1 MHWVEVAIGS
11 PRHRGLL
18 IPREEMHLYILDEG
32 KDKPVYRSMYF
43 YDEEGKTY
51 VDKNGTLKNYFGTR
65 YIDEVLVDI
74 DKGQN
79 TDAYTLKL
87 AQGILYELNELGVP
101 GGAIQPYF
109 SGTGYHISLSG
120 ELFNFPASKDLP
132 FIVKNT
138 MTTLLD
144 GLDASVYQRTGIYRL
159 PHTLNEKRGLYKIP
173 LELNELTNLSSEDIL
188 EMAKEQRL
196 DYEYPD
202 LWADGELEE
211 QVITEVPQI
220 RALKTVVE
228 PKNIVPCVQQMYREG
243 PHQGNRNNTILRIAS
258 HFRRNGIPSDATKA
272 SLLYW
277 NDNQLEDTVVHEKVE
292 AVYNAGYKYSCH
304 DSLMKEY
311 CKPHCIHYNRKDYL
325 VDVHTSEDL
334 HKELKERLTSDFSGK
349 VIDLARNLHIDRDVV
364 MYPGELVTV
373 FGATGANKTTL
384 AHNLVLGYDTKAD
397 MIRPEWQVPTLYLSL
412 ELSGWYMHRRSLQII
427 SGKDKD
433 YVNQHYDMLYKHNKD
448 LLSHIVF
455 QTISPSIEQI
465 REKIKE
471 LNPACVVVDYIDL
484 IEPPRGVR
492 GEYEVIRHIS
502 HQLSNIAVNYDC
514 IIIQVSQV
522 SRQYSRDDVLDLY
535 AGKGSGA
542 IENASRKVI
551 GIEGQ
556 ANSTTKKVSLFK
568 NSDGDLFE
576 NVELEWTPSFRLR
589 RKDYA
594 PTLNSSVVTR
604 RQGF

>member
-1 MHWVEVAIGS
+1 
-11 PRHRGLL
+11 
-18 IPREEMHLYILDEG
+18 MHLYILDEG

-51 VDKNGTLKNYFGTR
+51 VDKNGTLKNYFGMR
-65 YIDEVLVDI
+65 YIDEVLIDI

-79 TDAYTLKL
+79 TDSFTLKL
-87 AQGILYELNELGVP
+87 AQGILYELEELGVP
-101 GGAIQPYF
+101 GGSIQPYF
-109 SGTGYHISLSG
+109 SGTGYHIALSG

-173 LELNELTNLSSEDIL
+173 LELNELTNLSSDEIL
-188 EMAKEQRL
+188 AMAKEQRL
-196 DYEYPD
+196 DYDYPD

-211 QVITEVPQI
+211 HVITEVPQI

-272 SLLYW
+272 SLLHW
-277 NDNQLEDTVVHEKVE
+277 NDNQLEDTVIHEKVE

-455 QTISPSIEQI
+455 QTISPSIDQI

-492 GEYEVIRHIS
+492 GEYEAIRYIS
-502 HQLSNIAVNYDC
+502 HQLSSIAVNYDC

-556 ANSTTKKVSLFK
+556 AKSTTKKVSLFK

-576 NVELEWTPSFRLR
+576 DVELEWTPSFRLR

>member
-1 MHWVEVAIGS
+1 M
-11 PRHRGLL
+11 
-18 IPREEMHLYILDEG
+18 EEMHLYILDEG
-32 KDKPVYRSMYF
+32 KTKPVYRSMYF
-43 YDEEGKTY
+43 YDEEGKEY
-51 VDKNGTLKNYFGTR
+51 VNTNSTLKNFFGMR
-65 YIDEVLVDI
+65 YIDEVLIDI

-79 TDAYTLKL
+79 TDDYTLRC
-87 AQGILYELNELGVP
+87 AQSILYELNELGVP

-109 SGTGYHISLSG
+109 SGTGYHIAVSN

-173 LELNELTNLSSEDIL
+173 LDIKELQELSAKDIL
-188 EMAKEQRL
+188 SMAKEQRM

-202 LWADGELEE
+202 LWADGELEDK
-211 QVITEVPQI
+211 VITEVPKI
-220 RALKTVVE
+220 RALKSVTE
-228 PKNIVPCVQQMYREG
+228 PRNIVPCVQQMYNDG
-243 PHQGNRNNTILRIAS
+243 PQQGNRNNTILRIAS

-292 AVYNAGYKYSCH
+292 AVYNAGYKYSCN

-311 CKPHCIHYNRKDYL
+311 CKPHCVHYNRKDYL

-334 HKELKERLTSDFSGK
+334 HEELRDRLNADFSGK
-349 VIDLARNLHIDRDVV
+349 VIDLARNLAVDRDCTI
-364 MYPGELVTV
+364 YPGELVTV
-373 FGATGANKTTL
+373 FGSTGANKTTL
-384 AHNLVLGYDTKAD
+384 AHNLVLGYDAKSD
-397 MIRPEWQVPTLYLSL
+397 IIRPEWQIPTLYLSL

-427 SGKDKD
+427 SGKSKE
-433 YVNQHYDMLYKHNKD
+433 YVNEHYEELYAQNKD

-455 QTISPSIEQI
+455 QTISPTVEQI
-465 REKIKE
+465 KEKIKE

-492 GEYEVIRHIS
+492 GEYESIRYIS
-502 HQLSNIAVNYDC
+502 HQLSNLAVNYDC
-514 IIIQVSQV
+514 IILQVSQV
-522 SRQYSRDDVLDLY
+522 ARQYSRDQVLDLY

-556 ANSTTKKVSLFK
+556 ANDTTKKVSLFK

-576 NVELEWTPSFRLR
+576 DVELQWTPSFRLR

-594 PTLNSSVVTR
+594 PTLDSTVVTR
-604 RQGF
+604 RNKGEPRPY